1 MKDVAVIGAGICGAA
16 VAYYL
21 AQYDLD
27 VCVIEAKDDVAKG
40 TTRANSAII
49 HAGYD
54 PEPETL
60 MAKSNVRGNKL
71 AGEICERLGV
81 HFKRI
86 GSLVVAFS
94 DEDKKTIETLY
105 ERGIKSGVPDM
116 KLLSKEELLLMEPN
130 LSKDAVGALF
140 APSAAIV
147 NPWQYCI
154 AMCNFAY
161 KNGTEFFF
169 NSPVTKIEKIDG
181 GYRVKAGENTVEARY
196 IVNAAGLHCDE
207 INRLVGGN
215 EFTVKPVRGEY
226 YLLDKSQGTLVNHV
240 VFQCPSKVGKGV
252 LVAPTVHGN
261 LIVGPN
267 AEDIA
272 DRDDVA
278 TTLSGQDAV
287 RSLAVKSCPTVSFRD
302 NIRNFAGNRC
312 YIESNDFVVEESKTA
327 KGFVNMAGIKSPGLS
342 AAPALAERVVD
353 ILKDSGLSLNAKKE
367 IKEYEY
373 PTLLR
378 DLTGKEQGERI
389 AKDPLFAR
397 VICRCET
404 ITEGD
409 IVTAL
414 RDGFTPPTVS
424 AVKRRCNAGMGRC
437 QGGFCSIRVHEIIAR
452 ERGIAPEEVTLDGG
466 NSFIVTGD
474 TKEAGTV

>member
-16 VAYYL
+16 VAYML
-21 AQYDLD
+21 AGYDLD

-54 PEPETL
+54 PEPGTL
-60 MAKSNVRGNKL
+60 MAESNVYGNTL

-86 GSLVVAFS
+86 GSLVIALC
-94 DEDKKTIETLY
+94 EDDLKTLETLY
-105 ERGIKSGVPDM
+105 ERGVKNGVPDI
-116 KLLSKEELLLMEPN
+116 KLLSASEVHAMEPN
-130 LSKDAVGALF
+130 LSGEVCGALL
-140 APSAAIV
+140 APSAGIV

-161 KNGTEFFF
+161 KNGAEFLL
-169 NSPVTKIEKIDG
+169 NSPVTGIDKIEG
-181 GYRVKAGENTVEARY
+181 GYRIHAGSRTVDARY

-207 INRLVGGN
+207 VNSLVGGS
-215 EFTVKPVRGEY
+215 EFTVKTVRGEY
-226 YLLDKSQGTLVNHV
+226 YLLDKSEGERVKHV
-240 VFQCPSKVGKGV
+240 IFQCPSKVGKGV

-267 AEDIA
+267 AEDII

-287 RSLAVKSCPTVSFRD
+287 RVLAVKSCPDISFRD
-302 NIRNFAGNRC
+302 NIRNFAGNRS
-312 YIESNDFVVEESKTA
+312 YIESHDFVVEESKTA
-327 KGFVNMAGIKSPGLS
+327 KGFINMAGIKSPGLS
-342 AAPALAERVVD
+342 SAPALAKRVVKLLEVAGLA
-353 ILKDSGLSLNAKKE
+353 LKEKAAVN
-367 IKEYEY
+367 EYKY
-373 PTLLR
+373 PVLLR
-378 DLTGKEQGERI
+378 DLSGKEQGERI
-389 AKDPLFAR
+389 KENPLFAR

-437 QGGFCSIRVHEIIAR
+437 QGGFCSIRVHDIIAK

-466 NSFIVTGD
+466 GSYIVTGD
-474 TKEAGTV
+474 TKEVRE